1 MPQKQLHHLFLTAE
15 ATVDTNAV
23 TMVADG
29 ESLNAF
35 VPLTIVNTEGFDLPN
50 TGDNGTLIFTAGG
63 IMMMVAAVVVVLFL
77 CKKPK
82 NASANASK
90 K

>member
-1 MPQKQLHHLFLTAE
+1 MEF
-15 ATVDTNAV
+15 
-23 TMVADG
+23 
-29 ESLNAF
+29 
-35 VPLTIVNTEGFDLPN
+35 PLITEGFDLPN

>member
-1 MPQKQLHHLFLTAE
+1 ME
-15 ATVDTNAV
+15 
-23 TMVADG
+23 ADG

-63 IMMMVAAVVVVLFL
+63 ILMMFAAVVVILFV

-82 NASANASK
+82 DATANASK